1 LSALGTVTTALRAR
15 LGESRSSIDKL
26 NRPLEEVTTSSL
38 DALQNYT
45 QGKAV
50 LTQGR
55 FLAARPFFE
64 RAIALDPNFAAA
76 YYYLSLSFNNA
87 GDTSQEATNKSKAFA
102 LIDRVSEFERE
113 QISGGYF
120 ESTGELDKAIDIYR
134 LGMANYPRWW
144 GFPNVASENSINL
157 GQFEEGLKEGQIS
170 SRLQPDAEPPTAACS
185 MPT

>member
-1 LSALGTVTTALRAR
+1 
-15 LGESRSSIDKL
+15 
-26 NRPLEEVTTSSL
+26 
-38 DALQNYT
+38 
-45 QGKAV
+45 V

-120 ESTGELDKAIDIYR
+120 ESTANWIKPSIYIA
-134 LGMANYPRWW
+134 GH
-144 GFPNVASENSINL
+144 
-157 GQFEEGLKEGQIS
+157 GQLPPLVGLPQ
-170 SRLQPDAEPPTAACS
+170 RRQ
-185 MPT
+185 